1 MKNLVFPAL
10 AATAAFALGLSD
22 VAAAQTNNDDYTPLN
37 SRIKRARQFPT
48 ELPPNLIPPEKL
60 TKTGRERSKAM
71 LGQFSRC
78 IYNRSREDS
87 LELLG
92 KTDFGFSSFQQIGL
106 DDSRAMRIYGFKD
119 CLGRVADRQSSGV
132 VLRFSA
138 GALRSWLVQ
147 EAYFDRYPDAP
158 VWVKP
163 GHEIAERSFPLS
175 DQNQGVRAALD
186 FADCVV
192 AAAPYEA
199 DFFYRTTGGSDD
211 EKQAVGGL
219 MPALGPCLPQGQ
231 QIQLSEE
238 LLRMWLGE
246 ALWHASQNSRPAT
259 AS

>member
-10 AATAAFALGLSD
+10 AAAAAFTLCLSD
-22 VAAAQTNNDDYTPLN
+22 AAVAQSNNDDHTPLN

-78 IYNRSREDS
+78 LYNRSKEDS

-92 KTDFGFSSFQQIGL
+92 KTDLGFSSFQQIGL
-106 DDSRAMRIYGFKD
+106 DDSKAMRIYGFKD
-119 CLGRVADRQSSGV
+119 CLGRVADRHHSGV
-132 VLRFSA
+132 VLRFRA

-147 EAYFDRYPDAP
+147 EAYFDRYQDAP
-158 VWVKP
+158 GWVKP
-163 GHEIAERSFPLS
+163 GHEIAERSFPIS
-175 DQNQGVRAALD
+175 DQNAGVRAALD

-199 DFFYRTTGGSDD
+199 DFLYRTTGGSDD
-211 EKQAVGGL
+211 EKQAIDGL
-219 MPALGPCLPQGQ
+219 MPSLGPCLPQGQ
-231 QIQLSEE
+231 QAQLSEE
-238 LLRMWLGE
+238 LLRTWLGE
-246 ALWHASQNSRPAT
+246 ALWHASQNSRPAAT
-259 AS
+259 S

>member
-1 MKNLVFPAL
+1 MKNLVLSAL
-10 AATAAFALGLSD
+10 AATAALALCLSD
-22 VAAAQTNNDDYTPLN
+22 AAAAQSNNDDYTPLN

-48 ELPPNLIPPEKL
+48 DLPPNFIPPEKL
-60 TKTGRERSKAM
+60 TETGRERSKAM
-71 LGQFSRC
+71 LNQFSRC
-78 IYNRSREDS
+78 IYNRSKEDS

-92 KTDFGFSSFQQIGL
+92 KTDLGFASFQQIGL

-119 CLGRVADRQSSGV
+119 CLGRVADRQNSGV
-132 VLRFSA
+132 ALRFNA

-163 GHEIAERSFPLS
+163 GHEIAERAFPLS
-175 DQNQGVRAALD
+175 EQNPSMRAALD

-199 DFFYRTTGGSDD
+199 DFFYRTTGGSDG
-211 EKQAVGGL
+211 EKQAIASL
-219 MPALGPCLPQGQ
+219 MPSLGPCLPQGQ
-231 QIQLSEE
+231 QVRLSEE

-246 ALWHASQNSRPAT
+246 ALWHASQNNRPAP

>member
-10 AATAAFALGLSD
+10 AATAAFALCVSD
-22 VAAAQTNNDDYTPLN
+22 VAVAQSNNDDYTPLN

-48 ELPPNLIPPEKL
+48 DLPPNLIPPEKL

-71 LGQFSRC
+71 LNQFSGC
-78 IYNRSREDS
+78 LYNRSREDS
-87 LELLG
+87 LELLD
-92 KTDFGFSSFQQIGL
+92 KTDLGFSSFQQIGL
-106 DDSRAMRIYGFKD
+106 EDSRAMRIYGFKD
-119 CLGRVADRQSSGV
+119 CLGRVADRQNSGV

-158 VWVKP
+158 VWVKA

-175 DQNQGVRAALD
+175 GQNPGVRAAID

-199 DFFYRTTGGSDD
+199 DFFYRTTGGSGD
-211 EKQAVGGL
+211 EKQAVEGL
-219 MPALGPCLPQGQ
+219 MPSLGPCLPQGQ

-246 ALWHASQNSRPAT
+246 ALWHASRNSRPAA